1 MKNQD
6 EELVKENSFEHRAVN
21 KKCLSKKIPQ
31 VYSQLVYVVISKNV
45 WIFSF
50 PNQVALVSVNKI
62 ALQGKTKPLKYNAR
76 TLSRLGIMLNKVSSV
91 KTI

>member
-1 MKNQD
+1 MNNQD

-21 KKCLSKKIPQ
+21 KKYLKKIPQ
-31 VYSQLVYVVISKNV
+31 VYSQLVYVISKNV

-50 PNQVALVSVNKI
+50 AKQVALVSVNKI
-62 ALQGKTKPLKYNAR
+62 ALQEKTKPLKYNAR

-91 KTI
+91 KTL